1 MVTGVPGAAGGV
13 VSAWVVAAA
22 WLLAGE
28 TLPEP
33 SERGHRVAVLGS
45 RREPAVGVGRG
56 AAVHRRHRGRAA
68 VDGVPGDAHVVGRR
82 LPGQRDGG
90 RSCRGRGEVAGG
102 GRRRAVRGS
111 AVDVHA
117 GPGGVPGQV
126 AGRDLVGVSRSR
138 GGRLVRVAGHGGR
151 DGRQVGAVAVDV
163 VGRDPDVVRRR
174 GPGEDVL
181 RGTSGRF
188 EAAGRRGRRAVRREV
203 VGLRV
208 EGPAA
213 GVDRRDRHRGA
224 ADSDLQEVVHLRVA
238 ARGGGRAARRPLGA
252 AVGPAHRVG
261 VGGAA
266 LADRLRRGAAVA
278 GDIIGY
284 PARRGDVPLVD
295 VRVPVERQA
304 HAVARQQLARGCP
317 SLPGRL
323 SR

>member
-1 MVTGVPGAAGGV
+1 MAGPVAVAVRLPGAVGGV
-13 VSAWVVAAA
+13 VSD
-22 WLLAGE
+22 
-28 TLPEP
+28 
-33 SERGHRVAVLGS
+33 
-45 RREPAVGVGRG
+45 G
-56 AAVHRRHRGRAA
+56 A
-68 VDGVPGDAHVVGRR
+68 
-82 LPGQRDGG
+82 
-90 RSCRGRGEVAGG
+90 
-102 GRRRAVRGS
+102 

-117 GPGGVPGQV
+117 GPGGVPGEV
-126 AGRDLVGVSRSR
+126 AGRHLVGVTRSR

-188 EAAGRRGRRAVRREV
+188 EAARRRGRRAVRREV

-213 GVDRRDRHRGA
+213 GVDRRDCHGRAVDRH
-224 ADSDLQEVVHLRVA
+224 LQQAVHLRVA

-295 VRVPVERQA
+295 VRVTVERQV
-304 HAVARQQLARGCP
+304 HAVARQQLLEAAGAAGQVIQVGVTHLGGVARVQRIVEEGE
-317 SLPGRL
+317 LEAAGVRRQVL
-323 SR
+323 L